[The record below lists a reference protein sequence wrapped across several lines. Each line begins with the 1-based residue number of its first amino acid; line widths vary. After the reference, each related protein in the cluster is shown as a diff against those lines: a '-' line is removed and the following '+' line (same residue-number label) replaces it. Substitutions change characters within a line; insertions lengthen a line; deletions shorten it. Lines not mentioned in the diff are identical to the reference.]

1 MRLDLAIT
9 KANWRG
15 NRQPVARRRH
25 ASARRPRFLRRASG
39 HPRADPRTHPGA
51 GRAAARRRIAAAD
64 PGWAL
69 TPAGLDI
76 LRGRVGEGDPDT
88 EPTPRDSAPG
98 MDSEPPAGDGLFA
111 NGFFA
116 EERPEGLLAD
126 AFAAVEA
133 AVSRTAQR
141 FAGNTARDP
150 LVYDL
155 AWNEDDRLSDWRA
168 AALAVD
174 AWEQIA
180 PLQHSPWLGRLLIPA
195 LLRGR
200 GKTKA
205 HLGCLAVGLRAVP
218 RDRRRAVDQTARLPP
233 HRLPRRPHRRRRGRP
248 QGARALGPGPHPAG
262 AQAHWAPRHLPPA
275 GPRRLCHEP
284 ADRLGGDDCRG
295 TPHHPA
301 RRAKPGGGLGP
312 ARSDRAGALSRLGD
326 HLRRGRNIQSF
337 GTCLRAV
344 KMETA
349 NGRKAAQKPGGVSA
363 KQPTLPRL
371 GSRVRIP
378 SPVPDFLMEIRALR
392 DGRRKAAFL
401 VMPYG
406 GHMVSTA
413 AQV

>member
-1 MRLDLAIT
+1 MSGRAAPSRMRLDLAIT

-155 AWNEDDRLSDWRA
+155 AWNEDDRLSDRA
-168 AALAVD
+168 AAAQPLARASAD
-174 AWEQIA
+174 SGPAARPRQD
-180 PLQHSPWLGRLLIPA
+180 QSPS
-195 LLRGR
+195 
-200 GKTKA
+200 
-205 HLGCLAVGLRAVP
+205 
-218 RDRRRAVDQTARLPP
+218 
-233 HRLPRRPHRRRRGRP
+233 RLPRRRAARRAAGPAPGGGPDRQTAASSPSSTPSPPPPRP
-248 QGARALGPGPHPAG
+248 ASRSTS
-262 AQAHWAPRHLPPA
+262 A
-275 GPRRLCHEP
+275 GPRP
-284 ADRLGGDDCRG
+284 APCWRASSLGAAPPPACR
-295 TPHHPA
+295 
-301 RRAKPGGGLGP
+301 
-312 ARSDRAGALSRLGD
+312 
-326 HLRRGRNIQSF
+326 
-337 GTCLRAV
+337 
-344 KMETA
+344 
-349 NGRKAAQKPGGVSA
+349 
-363 KQPTLPRL
+363 
-371 GSRVRIP
+371 P
-378 SPVPDFLMEIRALR
+378 S
-392 DGRRKAAFL
+392 
-401 VMPYG
+401 
-406 GHMVSTA
+406 STMS
-413 AQV
+413 